1 MAVVYDTILSAIH
14 NRLQSTV
21 RCVGVVYDTILSAI
35 HNISDEGTVKP
46 KVVYDTILSAI
57 SKNDGAKIN
66 IMIEFTKNRC
76 CFLGLFLQIL
86 LEISL

>member
-1 MAVVYDTILSAIH
+1 
-14 NRLQSTV
+14 
-21 RCVGVVYDTILSAI
+21 
-35 HNISDEGTVKP
+35 
-46 KVVYDTILSAI
+46 LSAI

-86 LEISL
+86 